1 MARCRPCPDPGRR
14 RAQVLLVL
22 GCAGL
27 ALAPLARADEPAAAP
42 LAARVLQLEAETRRL
57 GQQLAAAPAHGETPA
72 PGLSVRLR
80 GFVHADAALYRQESE
95 DQLNEATAQP
105 LNETRFL
112 IRRARLR
119 VEADYKYVGGAFEL
133 DGNTVQGPI
142 ARILGAEV
150 SIKWPAGPV
159 QTPYVKATLGL
170 FKIPFGYEVLQ
181 SDTQRLF
188 VERSNIIRALF
199 PGEYDLGVRLHGGW
213 RFLRY
218 AAAAMNGQPLGE
230 RAFAARDPNQSKDLI
245 GRLGVAVAVAAPV
258 QLAAGVSAL
267 YGGGFHPG
275 TPATKDVLTW
285 RDDNGDGQVQLSE
298 LQALRGAAATPSQ
311 NFARSAVG
319 VDAQVA
325 LRVPRL
331 GELQIY
337 GEVIWATNLDRALLP
352 ADPVAAGREL
362 RELGYYLGFTQE
374 LSSYVCIGMR
384 YDHYQPDADA
394 SAQLGVQRVP
404 VDSGFSTLAVAAAV
418 QHGGIGRLTL
428 EYDHNRNAL
437 GRGASGAPTTLGR
450 EAVMLRGQVTF

>member
-1 MARCRPCPDPGRR
+1 MARYHPCPDGRR
-14 RAQVLLVL
+14 RWSAPLVL
-22 GCAGL
+22 GWVLL
-27 ALAPLARADEPAAAP
+27 ALAPLARAEEPVAVP
-42 LAARVLQLEAETRRL
+42 LAERVRQLEAETRRL
-57 GQQLAAAPAHGETPA
+57 SEQLAAVPARGRSGE
-72 PGLSVRLR
+72 PGLNVRLG

-119 VEADYKYVGGAFEL
+119 IAAEYKYVGGAFEL
-133 DGNTVQGPI
+133 DGNTVQGPLG
-142 ARILGAEV
+142 RILGAEV
-150 SIKWPAGPV
+150 SVQWPAGP
-159 QTPYVKATLGL
+159 TPYVKATVGL

-181 SDTQRLF
+181 PDTQRLF
-188 VERSNIIRALF
+188 LERSSIVRALF

-218 AAAAMNGQPLGE
+218 AVAAMNGQPLGE
-230 RAFAARDPNQSKDLI
+230 HAFAARDPNQSKDLI
-245 GRLGVAVAVAAPV
+245 GRLGVAVAVAAP
-258 QLAAGVSAL
+258 LHLTAGVSAL
-267 YGGGFHPG
+267 YGSGFHPG

-311 NFARSAVG
+311 NFARGAVG

-331 GELQIY
+331 GELQLY
-337 GEVIWATNLDRALLP
+337 GEVIWAKNLDRALLP

-404 VDSGFSTLAVAAAV
+404 VDSAFSTLAVAAAV
-418 QHGGIGRLTL
+418 QDRGIGRLTL
-428 EYDHNRNAL
+428 EYAHNRNAL

-450 EAVMLRGQVTF
+450 EAVMLRGQVIF